1 MSIQTKLTK
10 EVTVT
15 TPKKVNPKIE
25 VSNASVNINPKI
37 TIPYEIFRD
46 HLIMAKNAD
55 TEYSTAMKIE
65 DKGNYQYEVK
75 DWFFL
80 KQECSMASAVWLKE
94 GVIDLVKHAE
104 GDLKDWFGVFHI
116 HPKGMSAKMSS
127 TDENTM
133 WNWLKNSSRG
143 IFLVSNEQ
151 GEYECIL
158 LTKVGD
164 FKMQIPMSINVPL
177 TDAAHE
183 DTLKELLKNNI
194 VHPVYTPP
202 TYAPMN
208 GFGYGISKT
217 SPEIPD
223 KKKKNKNK
231 GKKNAEPAT
240 LDTED
245 PCVGCIA
252 TSCLGCNI
260 YEADLD
266 NERKNI
272 DSDLYW
278 QDFEGDYRY

>member
-1 MSIQTKLTK
+1 MNTQTKLTK

-15 TPKKVNPKIE
+15 TPKKVIPKIE

-46 HLIMAKNAD
+46 HLIMAKNVD

-65 DKGNYQYEVK
+65 DKGNYNYEVK

-80 KQECSMASAVWLKE
+80 KQECSMASATWLKE

-116 HPKGMSAKMSS
+116 HPRGMSAKMS
-127 TDENTM
+127 TIDENTM

-164 FKMQIPMSINVPL
+164 FKMQIPMSLTVPL
-177 TDAAHE
+177 ADAAHE
-183 DTLKELLKNNI
+183 DALKELLKNNI
-194 VHPVYTPP
+194 THPIYSAP
-202 TYAPMN
+202 TYAPKTN
-208 GFGYGISKT
+208 WGYGINKID
-217 SPEIPD
+217 PETPN
-223 KKKKNKNK
+223 KKKKRKDKTGKNV
-231 GKKNAEPAT
+231 ELP
-240 LDTED
+240 LEDSDD
-245 PCVGCIA
+245 PCKDCKA
-252 TSCLGCNI
+252 TSCFTCAVYQTELGIDSQNV
-260 YEADLD
+260 EAD
-266 NERKNI
+266 KF
-272 DSDLYW
+272 W